1 MATTATRPKSR
12 TSRKFMMMMMMVMMM
27 MVMMMME
34 VVVVVVAVGCGKF
47 EDVCLGARGRGAGL
61 KQNIGSI
68 YRAGM

>member
-12 TSRKFMMMMMMVMMM
+12 TSRKFMMMMM